1 MMQSGGTI
9 SKEQMI
15 LDATIER
22 INDAYLLISELLYSR
37 IADVILY
44 KTCRTSTEGKKESNV
59 KNAAIR
65 KSKD

>member
-22 INDAYLLISELLYSR
+22 INDAYF
-37 IADVILY
+37 VIIG
-44 KTCRTSTEGKKESNV
+44 T
-59 KNAAIR
+59 AI
-65 KSKD
+65 